1 MGPIIRK
8 RFKFYL
14 DPETVKSF
22 RMVCKSRGL
31 RANRVIE
38 AFMAFS
44 IKNPV
49 IIEFLRKMEPSI
61 FRELSKREKKI
72 KRTIELAEEI
82 LKLLEERK

>member
-1 MGPIIRK
+1 
-8 RFKFYL
+8 
-14 DPETVKSF
+14 
-22 RMVCKSRGL
+22 MVCKSRGL